1 MSRRYTGLA
10 INSSVVP
17 MNNSITYR
25 ITGLTFL
32 VVAVT
37 VFLLIYLANVQMT
50 EQFKEYLV
58 VQQMEMS
65 HGGRLMYGDGS
76 PDAAMIIMMGPQ
88 EQTFLT
94 TVHNSLIWV
103 GMAILAVGL
112 AASYILARS
121 ITVPL
126 RKLSQAAEQIE
137 RGNFNLTVPVEKND
151 EVGHLAAIFNRMADA
166 LATNNNLRRQ
176 FLANI
181 AHELKTPL
189 AIIQGHLEGMIDG
202 VIEPSKEQ
210 FSSLY
215 EEAVRL
221 NRLIRDLRDLS
232 LAEVRQLALEKHPT
246 DINWLIGRSLTMLKP
261 LADEKDLEF
270 TCRLAENV
278 PEIMV
283 DSDRMSQVF
292 YNIIVNAIRYSP
304 VNGRIMVTTEITERE
319 TKPWIKIAVTDN
331 GPGIAAEDV
340 PYVFDHFYRGDKSRD
355 RKSGG
360 TGLGLAIVKQLVEIH
375 GGQVTVDS
383 ELGKGCVFQVL
394 VPFEQEKLP

>member
-1 MSRRYTGLA
+1 M
-10 INSSVVP
+10 
-17 MNNSITYR
+17 NSITYR

-37 VFLLIYLANVQMT
+37 VFLLVFLANVQMT

-58 VQQMEMS
+58 VQHMEMS
-65 HGGRLMYGDGS
+65 QGGKMVQAVDS
-76 PDAAMIIMMGPQ
+76 PEAAAMIIMMGPQ

-94 TVHNSLIWV
+94 SVHNSLFWV
-103 GMAILAVGL
+103 GLAILAVGL
-112 AASYILARS
+112 AASFILARS

-126 RKLSQAAEQIE
+126 RKLGQAAEQIE
-137 RGNFNLTVPVEKND
+137 QGNFNLTVPVETKD
-151 EVGHLAAIFNRMADA
+151 ELGHLAAIFNRMADA

-176 FLANI
+176 LLANI

-189 AIIQGHLEGMIDG
+189 AVIQGHLEGMVDG

-210 FSSLY
+210 LSSLY
-215 EEAVRL
+215 DEAVRL
-221 NRLIRDLRDLS
+221 NRLINDLRDLS
-232 LAEVRQLALEKHPT
+232 LAEVRQLAMEKQPT

-261 LADEKDLEF
+261 MADEKDLELS
-270 TCRLAENV
+270 CVLAKNV
-278 PEIMV
+278 PEILV
-283 DSDRMSQVF
+283 DSDRMHQVF
-292 YNIIVNAIRYSP
+292 YNILVNAIRYSP
-304 VNGRIMVTTEITERE
+304 VKGRIVVTTELTERE
-319 TKPWIKIAVTDN
+319 MKPWIKIAVADH

-360 TGLGLAIVKQLVEIH
+360 SGLGLAIVKQLVESH

-383 ELGKGCVFQVL
+383 ELGKGSVFQVL
-394 VPFEQEKLP
+394 LPIESA